1 MLYSTDMVKAVGT
14 AAVLRMGEYSGF
26 WRRFGAWL
34 VDTPLRLGIGLGLVY
49 LPMRL
54 LVRAQTE
61 RYGSSEPNY
70 LWSVMSFRDKTVVFA
85 LWLFAAVIIPWL
97 YTAMQESSTS

>member
-1 MLYSTDMVKAVGT
+1 MAKAVGT

-34 VDTPLRLGIGLGLVY
+34 VDALLRFGIGLGLVY
-49 LPMRL
+49 LPMKL
-54 LVRAQTE
+54 LVLGQVE

-70 LWSVMSFRDKTVVFA
+70 LWSVMSFRDKSVVFA
-85 LWLFAAVIIPWL
+85 LWL
-97 YTAMQESSTS
+97 